1 MDAVKI
7 EISGREEASSVL
19 LLTKEQAG
27 RSGVAGFLGDEREVY
42 VSSRNGMPL
51 IYAGTGDE
59 KSLTAESV
67 RRAVASAAD
76 RAASMKLKSF
86 SVQFDAQKLGEFMMA
101 GAVAEAA
108 FLATYSFS
116 KYKTPK
122 STIERV
128 SIRASDKCKDAVD
141 RASIVCGNANLVK
154 EWINDSPTLMNT
166 AEMEKICREVCE
178 KYGIRITVFGE
189 KELKEAG
196 MGMILAVGRGAASGP
211 RMIVAEY
218 NGNPPCS
225 EKIALVGK
233 GITFDSGGVNLK
245 PTGFIETMK
254 VDKAGALTV
263 LAAMKAAAKLK
274 LKVNVIGVMPFC
286 ENMIGPNSYKPSD
299 ILRSYSGKTVE
310 ITNTDAECR
319 LILGDA
325 LAYAAKHNPK
335 CIVDVATLTGAC
347 ITALGEFTAGL
358 FSNGQILAK
367 RLYDSG
373 EATGERVWQMPLYSD
388 YGKEMEGTISDL
400 KNAVSGPKMHG
411 AILGAAFLQNFV
423 AEVPWAHIDIAGTAW
438 WEKKRYYVPQ
448 GPTGWGVRLLV
459 DFLEKM

>member
-7 EISGREEASSVL
+7 DISGREEEASML
-19 LLTKEQAG
+19 LLTKEQAA
-27 RSGVAGFLGDEREVY
+27 RSGIAGFLGDEGEVY

-122 STIERV
+122 NTIEKV

-166 AEMEKICREVCE
+166 AEMEKICREICG
-178 KYGIRITVFGE
+178 KAGMKITVFGE
-189 KELKEAG
+189 KELKEMG
-196 MGMILAVGRGAASGP
+196 MEMILAVGRGAASGP

-218 NGNPPCS
+218 NGNPS
-225 EKIALVGK
+225 GGEKIALVGK
-233 GITFDSGGVNLK
+233 RH
-245 PTGFIETMK
+245 
-254 VDKAGALTV
+254 
-263 LAAMKAAAKLK
+263 
-274 LKVNVIGVMPFC
+274 NV
-286 ENMIGPNSYKPSD
+286 
-299 ILRSYSGKTVE
+299 
-310 ITNTDAECR
+310 
-319 LILGDA
+319 
-325 LAYAAKHNPK
+325 
-335 CIVDVATLTGAC
+335 
-347 ITALGEFTAGL
+347 
-358 FSNGQILAK
+358 
-367 RLYDSG
+367 
-373 EATGERVWQMPLYSD
+373 
-388 YGKEMEGTISDL
+388 
-400 KNAVSGPKMHG
+400 
-411 AILGAAFLQNFV
+411 
-423 AEVPWAHIDIAGTAW
+423 
-438 WEKKRYYVPQ
+438 
-448 GPTGWGVRLLV
+448 
-459 DFLEKM
+459 